1 MSKLSDVFN
10 NLDPDQPIIAE
21 IPLDMIYVPDGKKVS
36 FAKEDKTNQALINSM
51 EREGLLQPIGLRFI
65 SDEKLEVV
73 WGRRRLWAAKQ
84 LKWTKIMAHVGIW
97 KENIDALL
105 VSTIENLLRKQMN
118 PAEEG
123 RAQKAFMEQW
133 MKVHNHKSFKSVGGL
148 ARARMALRDPVT
160 KKFLAAP
167 RFITPG
173 IDDLLDTNND
183 KKVPSGAPAVTT
195 VVTAGSTP
203 ISEEGTNVGGNEEVP
218 TKTIATR
225 TGRPYN
231 TSRKTAAYLKV
242 LTDEQL
248 HGLGTCD
255 NVTKKDLMRLA
266 KMEDPAKR
274 VIAIRLICM
283 GGSTDAAIKEA
294 LSDSDSV
301 NSALEHMKETEVSD
315 KDWVKIYCARVY
327 EAVENPEFFER
338 AAILYRK
345 TLTDRAAYAAR
356 VRKFVLQA
364 HEDCATRF
372 TWHMVASICICHPD
386 NWTVCRKCVGRNTTN
401 PGCDQ
406 CGSEGF
412 ELKFEWPKR
421 RK

>member
-1 MSKLSDVFN
+1 MSKLSEMLNTLGPEQTIVV
-10 NLDPDQPIIAE
+10 E

-36 FAKEDKTNQALINSM
+36 FAKEDKKNQALINSM
-51 EREGLLQPIGLRFI
+51 EREKLLQPIGLRYI

-84 LKWTKIMAHVGIW
+84 LKWTTITACIGAW
-97 KENIDALL
+97 KNDDGLL
-105 VSTIENLLRKQMN
+105 TSTIENLLRKQMN

-123 RAQKAFMEQW
+123 RAEKAFLEQW
-133 MKVHNHKSFKSVGGL
+133 MKAYGDKHFNSVGGL
-148 ARARMALRDPVT
+148 ARAARALRDPAT

-167 RFITPG
+167 RFITPS
-173 IDDLLDTNND
+173 IDDPLDT
-183 KKVPSGAPAVTT
+183 KKGKKDSSAEPACDIVSH
-195 VVTAGSTP
+195 AGSTP
-203 ISEEGTNVGGNEEVP
+203 ISEADTNVGDLP
-218 TKTIATR
+218 QTPIKMMSTR
-225 TGRPYN
+225 TGGSLRQAQ
-231 TSRKTAAYLKV
+231 RTAAYLKV

-266 KMEDPAKR
+266 KMKDAAKR
-274 VIAIRLICM
+274 EIAIRYVCM
-283 GGSTDAAIKEA
+283 GDSVDAAIKQA
-294 LSDSDSV
+294 LSDSDAV
-301 NSALEHMKETEVSD
+301 NAALEHMKETEVSD

-327 EAVENPEFFER
+327 EAIENPEFFQR

-364 HEDCATRF
+364 HEDCPTRF

-386 NWTVCRKCVGRNTTN
+386 NWTICRKCVGRNTTN

-421 RK
+421 KK